1 MSNNSITTDPEVAA
15 SAAAAF
21 FAVYARVPTA
31 QELAAAVQSVG
42 DGQAMVGANGALA
55 AQAQT
60 VRDLRGIYQVLL
72 GRADDADGLSAW
84 AGAMA
89 GGESLVDAADAF
101 LGSAE
106 FVAKHPLL
114 TDQDFINLVFSGV
127 FSRTA
132 TPSEAAGWL
141 SAMGSGTLT
150 RGAMVVDLVQS
161 ADGRGATGPLSRVI
175 AAETAADLSA
185 GAIAARVSQAEEG
198 APPTT
203 DDLAKGLSSLQNGV
217 SAMALANNLS
227 QTVEGVQAR
236 QLRGIYEGLLNRAA
250 DAAGLSRWLAAVQ
263 AGMGLDQAAE
273 GFLLS
278 GEYLGNPGHRNLD
291 NESFVKSLY
300 QGFFAGQYDPVA
312 GNAAIAGLDA
322 GTLSRG
328 QVVVQI
334 LSAAQAHAATV
345 GLNRQVAMDTARAM
359 GMVPVAVGN
368 LALQAAPAGTPV
380 TFSLPQ
386 GLFSDSFPGD
396 SLATSVSLPSWLS
409 FDPTRQVYVGTPDDT
424 VTGVHEVVVTTYNQ
438 VGLSAGTTVYL
449 SVAAGYHTPTVDSG
463 VSAQL
468 ARQLAGQVATAGAAW
483 RFSLPGGLFAEDIQG
498 DSLSISGTSLSW
510 LSFDPVSQTFSG
522 TPGDLVS
529 GPQTVVVTATD
540 QGGKS
545 LSDTLSLMVMPGYHT
560 PTVNLPAS
568 AQLAQELAT
577 QGPTAGAAW
586 RFSLPAGLF
595 AEDIQGDSL
604 SISGTSLSWVSFDP
618 VTQTYSGTADDLGT
632 GRQSVVVTAIR
643 GDSLSIRGTSLSWL
657 SFDPV
662 TRTYS
667 GTADDLGT
675 GRQSVVVTASD
686 HVGKSLS
693 DTLFLTVAAGYHTP
707 TVDTGLSAQLA
718 QELATQGPTA
728 GTAWSFSLPSALF
741 AEDIPG
747 DTLSISGTS
756 LYWLSFDPVTQ
767 VYSGTADDLGLGRP
781 SLVVTATDQ
790 GGKSIS
796 DTLFL
801 TVAAGYRA
809 PTVNSALSAQVVQE
823 MGSQVATAGTSWSFT
838 LPSGLFSEAIA
849 GDTIAYWASLAFGS
863 QLPTWLAFD
872 PSRSVFTAN
881 PPDGIPGEQTFQLWA
896 GDMQDHATGMTLSLS
911 VMPGYHTPT
920 VNLGISAQLVQQLA
934 TQGPTGGTAW
944 SFSLPSGLFAEDSDT
959 LFLTVAAVYHTP
971 TVDAGLSAQLAQEL
985 ATQMASAGT
994 AWSFSLPLGLFAEDI
1009 PGDSLSITGTSL
1021 YWLSFDPVTQIYSGT
1036 PDDRGTGG
1044 QSVVV
1049 TATDQGAK
1057 SLSDTLFLTV
1067 AAVYHTP
1074 TVDPGLSAQ
1083 LAQELATQ
1091 GPTAGTAWSF
1101 TLPAGLF
1108 VEDIT
1113 GDTLSFSGTSL
1124 YWLSFDPVTQVY
1136 SGTADDLGT
1145 GPQSVVVTASDQV
1158 GNAVSDT
1165 LFLTVAAG
1173 YHTPTV
1179 NMMVSAQLAQEAST
1193 LMVTSATQWSFSL
1206 PAGLFSEDIAGDTLV
1221 YSATLGDSVLP
1232 AWLAIDSTTGN
1243 LSGTV
1248 PNILGTLPITVI
1260 ATDGD
1265 GLSASVAFAPS
1276 IANGYAPIVQH
1287 NQEFYLY
1294 AAAGGNPSVTFG
1306 FSVPYDNINIGDVAA
1321 GLFAPPVSGE
1331 SMTYNAVGCI
1341 ITPDGEQLASYESA
1355 ISLGHWIP
1363 PIQIDPMTGD
1373 ANFYAANSGVNDMY
1387 IVQITASTPEGYS
1400 ATASLYVAAIPG
1412 MSNYWYGYTPPPANL
1427 FTNPNPQIPTPGS
1440 SVRAPAAPPAPTG
1453 LAAADNIDSLQAG
1466 FTHVTQPHVV
1476 GSGVVPGADVLL
1488 FEGGLLLG
1496 RSVADANGAY
1506 AVKPS
1511 NPLAAGLHSLSVV
1524 QAVNGQFSAASPS
1537 LHFGV
1542 TNFDVA
1548 WEGGAAQPNAYM
1560 RGLALDFNDPMA
1572 VIGPMSA
1579 SSGGTPTDV
1588 HFDPTNFERLI
1599 FDWQTPASGPA
1610 YITGTMT
1617 DASGHLGQFF
1627 LKANL

>member
-1 MSNNSITTDPEVAA
+1 
-15 SAAAAF
+15 
-21 FAVYARVPTA
+21 
-31 QELAAAVQSVG
+31 
-42 DGQAMVGANGALA
+42 
-55 AQAQT
+55 
-60 VRDLRGIYQVLL
+60 
-72 GRADDADGLSAW
+72 
-84 AGAMA
+84 MA

-263 AGMGLDQAAE
+263 AGMGLAQAAE

-278 GEYLGNPGHRNLD
+278 GEYQGNSGHRNLD

-632 GRQSVVVTAIR
+632 GRQSVVVTA
-643 GDSLSIRGTSLSWL
+643 
-657 SFDPV
+657 
-662 TRTYS
+662 
-667 GTADDLGT
+667 
-675 GRQSVVVTASD
+675 SD

-767 VYSGTADDLGLGRP
+767 VYSGTADDLGLGRQ

-944 SFSLPSGLFAEDSDT
+944 SFSLPSGLFAEDSDTLFLTVAAVYHTPTVNLQASAQLAQELATQWASAGTAWSFSLPAGLFAEDIQGDSWGISGTSLYWLSFDPVTQVYSGTPDDRGTGPQSVVVTATDQVGKSVSDT

-1524 QAVNGQFSAASPS
+1524 QAVNGRFSAASPS